1 MNIKI
6 IGGIVSI
13 IILIFAL
20 GYLISMDEIID
31 DIQRPVVNVI
41 DDLKKKEHLD
51 AWKLAWIIDDFQ
63 VAKNREKDILRGS
76 IHGYL
81 LFPTIDIFFNRL
93 EELKN
98 KARMAFYDSD
108 PKQIKKLVESP
119 LFVYHHKELFMGYY
133 QYNKK
138 KNEIE
143 KIFDLI
149 TNPVEGRIK
158 SLEKEILELPASF
171 PEIFSKYWWLYRLKL
186 IFIQK

>member
-63 VAKNREKDILRGS
+63 VAKNRENGILRG
-76 IHGYL
+76 IKGYL
-81 LFPTIDIFFNRL
+81 FFPTLYTLFDRL
-93 EELKN
+93 KELEK
-98 KARMAFYDSD
+98 KARMAF
-108 PKQIKKLVESP
+108 
-119 LFVYHHKELFMGYY
+119 
-133 QYNKK
+133 
-138 KNEIE
+138 
-143 KIFDLI
+143 
-149 TNPVEGRIK
+149 
-158 SLEKEILELPASF
+158 
-171 PEIFSKYWWLYRLKL
+171 
-186 IFIQK
+186 